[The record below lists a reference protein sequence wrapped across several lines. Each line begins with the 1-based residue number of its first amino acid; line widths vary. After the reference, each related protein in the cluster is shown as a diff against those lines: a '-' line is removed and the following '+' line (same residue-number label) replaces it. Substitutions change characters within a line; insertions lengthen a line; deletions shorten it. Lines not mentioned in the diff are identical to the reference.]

1 MGRIIAVIS
10 GKGGVGKTTT
20 AINLGAALNQL
31 DKEVIIVDANLNTP
45 NIGIHLGAPIVPVT
59 LNHVLKGKADISEA
73 IYEHSSGTKI
83 VPSSLSVK
91 EITNFNTK
99 KIPQV
104 VRQLKEKADFV
115 ILDSAA
121 GFSEEAMATLEAG
134 EEIIIVTN
142 PEMPSVT
149 DALKAVKVAREMKK
163 DIKGVIVTRHRDQD
177 YELSLPSIKSMLETQ
192 VIGVVP
198 EDVSV
203 KKALNKRDAVVHT
216 HPKSKASRKYN
227 EIALKIIGP
236 SAHKDKKQESV
247 FSKLLGLINYEN

>member
-1 MGRIIAVIS
+1 MGRIIAIIS

-31 DKEVIIVDANLNTP
+31 NKEVIIVDANLNTP

-104 VRQLKEKADFV
+104 IRQLKDKADFI

-163 DIKGVIVTRHRDQD
+163 DVKGVIVTRHRDQD
-177 YELSLPSIKSMLETQ
+177 YEMTLHSIKSMLETQ

-216 HPKSKASRKYN
+216 HPKSKASKKYN

-236 SAHKDKKQESV
+236 NAYKDKKQESV
-247 FSKLLGLINYEN
+247 FSKLFGFISNEE